1 MRYYKLYLSA
11 QLSMKPKALV
21 CTNTIDTKNGFSLLV
36 NSPSEVDVF
45 LF

>member
-11 QLSMKPKALV
+11 QLSMKPRALV
-21 CTNTIDTKNGFSLLV
+21 GTNTVDTKNRFSLLV